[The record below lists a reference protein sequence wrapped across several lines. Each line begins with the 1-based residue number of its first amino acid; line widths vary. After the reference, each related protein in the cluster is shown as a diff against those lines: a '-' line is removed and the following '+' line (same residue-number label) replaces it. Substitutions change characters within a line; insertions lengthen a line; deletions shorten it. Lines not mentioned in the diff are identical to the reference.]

1 MTFFFMCEYPS
12 NFCLNLIP
20 KPAGE
25 PVFLVFS
32 KHITSWYNDDRAEGE
47 EYTQVEVAYPRWKF
61 LPQSSINYII
71 QGGQILALTEEE
83 KDIKSLALQDEPDP
97 ADPEPPVKK
106 KSPVPAQSPQLALPP
121 GPSKQTVTPKRKS
134 ATAPRASSAPP
145 KKKGRSDSAA
155 TAPNVDNKREVT
167 ELKRVMRDME
177 DSLRAAQD
185 RVKRLEDREDAM
197 KNSYEEKTKKSDE
210 KLKKSEEDYDNL
222 QRLKRATYNHFLS
235 RWENANENKEG
246 DEISELK
253 NAFPLA
259 IRKYFV
265 EDIEKDK
272 NSLE

>member
-32 KHITSWYNDDRAEGE
+32 KHITSWYNDVSASGE

-83 KDIKSLALQDEPDP
+83 KNIKSLALQGEPDP
-97 ADPEPPVKK
+97 DDPNPPAKK

-121 GPSKQTVTPKRKS
+121 GPSKPTVTPKRKS

-155 TAPNVDNKREVT
+155 TTPNVDNKAEIIELRRQLRES
-167 ELKRVMRDME
+167 ESDLQSAKLRVG
-177 DSLRAAQD
+177 
-185 RVKRLEDREDAM
+185 RLEDRED
-197 KNSYEEKTKKSDE
+197 D
-210 KLKKSEEDYDNL
+210 LR
-222 QRLKRATYNHFLS
+222 RLTRML
-235 RWENANENKEG
+235 
-246 DEISELK
+246 
-253 NAFPLA
+253 
-259 IRKYFV
+259 
-265 EDIEKDK
+265 
-272 NSLE
+272 

>member
-12 NFCLNLIP
+12 NFFLNLIP

-32 KHITSWYNDDRAEGE
+32 KHITSWYNNDRDEGK

-71 QGGQILALTEEE
+71 QGGQILPLTEEE
-83 KDIKSLALQDEPDP
+83 KNIKSLALQDEPDP
-97 ADPEPPVKK
+97 DDPEPPVKK

-134 ATAPRASSAPP
+134 ATAPRASSAAP

-155 TAPNVDNKREVT
+155 TTPNDDNKADII
-167 ELKRVMRDME
+167 ELKRL
-177 DSLRAAQD
+177 LRESESDLQSAKLRVGRLQD
-185 RVKRLEDREDAM
+185 REEDTKKAYEDAI
-197 KNSYEEKTKKSDE
+197 KKMQEMTD
-210 KLKKSEEDYDNL
+210 DYDDL
-222 QRLKRATYNHFLS
+222 IELKRATYNHFLS
-235 RWENANENKEG
+235 KWENDNSTNQG
-246 DEISELK
+246 DDITPLK
-253 NAFPLA
+253 NAFPLTL
-259 IRKYFV
+259 RKYFL

-272 NSLE
+272 NSLD

>member
-1 MTFFFMCEYPS
+1 MTFFFMYEYPS

-32 KHITSWYNDDRAEGE
+32 EHITSWYNNDDEFDK
-47 EYTQVEVAYPRWKF
+47 EYTQVEVTYPRWKF

-71 QGGQILALTEEE
+71 QGGQILPLTEEE
-83 KDIKSLALQDEPDP
+83 KNIKSLALQDEPDP

-134 ATAPRASSAPP
+134 ATPRASSAPP

-155 TAPNVDNKREVT
+155 TTPNVDNKREII
-167 ELKRVMRDME
+167 ELNRLLRESKSDLESARLRVG
-177 DSLRAAQD
+177 
-185 RVKRLEDREDAM
+185 RLEDREED
-197 KNSYEEKTKKSDE
+197 TKKAYADALQKMQE
-210 KLKKSEEDYDNL
+210 TTDDYDDL
-222 QRLKRATYNHFLS
+222 MELKRATYNHFLS
-235 RWENANENKEG
+235 KWENDNSTNQG
-246 DEISELK
+246 DDITPLK
-253 NAFPLA
+253 NAFPLTL
-259 IRKYFV
+259 RKYFL

-272 NSLE
+272 YSLQ

>member
-1 MTFFFMCEYPS
+1 MYEYPS

-32 KHITSWYNDDRAEGE
+32 EHITSWYNDDRAEGE

-121 GPSKQTVTPKRKS
+121 GPSKPTVTPKRNT

-155 TAPNVDNKREVT
+155 TTPNVDNKREII
-167 ELKRVMRDME
+167 ELNRLLRESKSDLESARLRVG
-177 DSLRAAQD
+177 
-185 RVKRLEDREDAM
+185 RLEDQAKDA
-197 KNSYEEKTKKSDE
+197 KKVYEEAIKKMGETIGDQDDLIE
-210 KLKKSEEDYDNL
+210 
-222 QRLKRATYNHFLS
+222 LKRATYNHFLS
-235 RWENANENKEG
+235 KWESDNSENHG
-246 DEISELK
+246 DNITPLMR
-253 NAFPLA
+253 AFPVTL
-259 IRKYFV
+259 RKYFLT
-265 EDIEKDK
+265 EIEKDK
-272 NSLE
+272 NALV